1 MSTADLIITDALLHE
16 DEPAEAD
23 VVVHDGRIVAVG
35 PGAAKGHTAA
45 RTLAAAGASLLPGL
59 IDAHFHAY
67 ATSLDAWRLENTPL
81 SYVALAGARRLRRAL
96 HRGFTTVRDVAGG
109 DAGLDRAV
117 TTGLIESPRY
127 LWTGPAMSQTG
138 GHGDPRAADTG
149 ICFHSGPMNQVVDG
163 VDQLRV
169 AARDRF
175 RRGAHALKIMTSGG
189 VVSPTDPIRVPQY
202 SAEEIQAVT
211 GEARRRGSYV
221 AAHAYSPEA
230 IRHSIANG
238 VRSIEHGNLL
248 DEDTATAMAAA
259 QAFLVPT
266 LAAYD
271 AMARRWQEVAL
282 SPVQRAKNA
291 EVLDSGRM
299 AVQRARQAG
308 VRIGFGTDLMA
319 DLEDDQLRGLELQAE
334 AIGWQAALRSAT
346 RTNAELIGRPDLGRI
361 EVGATADLLLL
372 AGPLTEDETLLWD
385 ERKARTVV
393 QGGVLK

>member
-1 MSTADLIITDALLHE
+1 MSTVDLVITDALLHE
-16 DEPAEAD
+16 GEPVEAD

-35 PGAAKGHTAA
+35 PGAGRGHTAA

-67 ATSLDAWRLENTPL
+67 ATSLDAWRLENAPL
-81 SYVALAGARRLRRAL
+81 SFVALAGARRLSRAL
-96 HRGFTTVRDVAGG
+96 RRGFTTVRDVAGG
-109 DAGLDRAV
+109 DAGLDRAI
-117 TTGLIESPRY
+117 TAGLIESPRY

-138 GHGDPRAADTG
+138 GHGDPRSADTD

-163 VDQLRV
+163 VDDLRV

-202 SAEEIQAVT
+202 SAEEIEAVT

-248 DEDTATAMAAA
+248 DEDTATAMAEAR
-259 QAFLVPT
+259 AFLVPT
-266 LAAYD
+266 LVAYD

-291 EVLDSGRM
+291 EVLDSGLR
-299 AVQRARQAG
+299 AVQRAQAAG
-308 VRIGFGTDLMA
+308 VRVGFGTDLMA

-346 RTNAELIGRPDLGRI
+346 RVNADLIDRPDLGRV
-361 EVGATADLLLL
+361 EAGATADLLLL
-372 AGPLTEDETLLWD
+372 DGPLTDDERLLWD
-385 ERKARTVV
+385 GTRNRTVI
-393 QGGVLK
+393 QAGVPK